1 MQDNG
6 VMTVN
11 DILKSNPFKSSIVV
25 AGRNGLNKPV
35 EWAHVVEVTH
45 CREYVNGREI
55 VLTTGAGWI
64 KEEDPYLF
72 VKQLIEKN
80 VSALCIQLGS
90 KFNRF
95 DSIGDIPEDILQ
107 KAEVSDFPIVVFP
120 KHAECRYVD
129 LMRSL
134 HSMIINK
141 NYKIF
146 QDQELFLQKLH
157 PIIIEPH
164 SSEDILRLIHNHL
177 KINVAYIPFKG
188 KAIFVPPV
196 SRNEQITIKSYLD
209 NQGQDS
215 AESMLKSEVNFAY
228 KPVKAYGQTIAHI
241 IIYSDEYKLSNF
253 DSMVLEKC
261 SIVLGQDLLVDL
273 LSREKERQSK
283 EKWVLRWLEGKLKTH
298 EIEQM
303 LHAAEP
309 YIKPTGVVAC
319 AVNCTCKDQQQNQAN
334 ETLLNVTAIA
344 RTIFCQQ
351 GFSLMWQKN
360 NQRLVYILVD
370 TLDTKTWKSRINK
383 ALQEVANLF
392 LSCNPEDT
400 ERNIFFSIGKL
411 YNNLNKLHESL
422 ANANVAQHIRLKFK
436 QAGPVYYDDLHVY
449 RMILLLENS
458 ASTESFIDDYL
469 GPLLNDDNPDK
480 GLLKTL
486 IALRDCQYNKKD
498 AAEKLLIARQTLYQ
512 RIKTIE
518 GLLGE
523 DFMTS
528 PEKRICTEMALY
540 GLSYMDNSL
549 TWNYLYN

>member
-1 MQDNG
+1 MQDSSII
-6 VMTVN
+6 TVN
-11 DILKSNPFKSSIVV
+11 DILKSKPFKSSIVV
-25 AGRNGLNKPV
+25 AGRNGLTKPI
-35 EWAHVVEVTH
+35 EWAHVLEVTH

-72 VKQLIEKN
+72 VKQLIEKK

-95 DSIGDIPEDILQ
+95 DNIGDIPEIILR
-107 KAEVSDFPIVVFP
+107 KAEDNDFPIVVFP

-134 HSMIINK
+134 HSMIINT

-164 SSEDILRLIHNHL
+164 SPEDILRLIHNHL
-177 KINVAYIPFKG
+177 KVNVAYIPFKG
-188 KAIFVPPV
+188 KALFVPPV
-196 SRNEQITIKSYLD
+196 SKSEQITIKSYLD
-209 NQGQDS
+209 SKEQNS
-215 AESMLKSEVNFAY
+215 VVSMQKGEVNFAY
-228 KPVKAYGQTIAHI
+228 KQVKAYGQTIAHI
-241 IIYSDEYKLSNF
+241 VIHSDEYKLSNF
-253 DSMVLEKC
+253 DFMVLEKC
-261 SIVLGQDLLVDL
+261 SVVLGQDLLVDL
-273 LSREKERQSK
+273 LSREKERQNK

-303 LHAAEP
+303 LQAAEP
-309 YIKPTGVVAC
+309 YIQPTGVVAC
-319 AVNCTCKDQQQNQAN
+319 VVNCTSTDHQQNQAN
-334 ETLLNVTAIA
+334 EMLLNVTAIA

-360 NQRLVYILVD
+360 SQRLVYILID

-383 ALQEVANLF
+383 ALQDVANLF
-392 LSCNPEDT
+392 LSSSSDDT
-400 ERNIFFSIGKL
+400 ERKIFFSIGKL
-411 YNNLNKLHESL
+411 YDKLNKLPESL
-422 ANANVAQHIRLKFK
+422 SNANIAQHIRLKFNHS
-436 QAGPVYYDDLHVY
+436 GPVYYDDLHVY

-458 ASTESFIDDYL
+458 ASTESFVNDYL
-469 GPLLNDDNPDK
+469 GPLLDDENPDNS
-480 GLLKTL
+480 LLKTL

-518 GLLGE
+518 SLLGE

-549 TWNYLYN
+549 T